1 MKSKSEF
8 EPGPPPSGTRPTR
21 ASTRRKQAW
30 EFGCTAAPGASVV
43 MSTPELLEL
52 ILVDVP
58 LRDLLLVAPLVCE
71 IWRATTKTPTIQRL
85 LFFLPDRSVSETEKI
100 FNPFLQKKFPPF
112 FEVPGEGSCGWCRLS
127 FWDLKSM
134 PWFRKRAKAFKYAEA
149 SWRRMYITQ
158 PPTQRM
164 LVVDSKHAEG
174 HWQERWG
181 AFESMSLRMGFL
193 YDLTLPLVDAGY
205 NIRLRWNEGL
215 DPGERRHTLGH
226 KKSSEGYE
234 LTLALNEIHYHW
246 TTASNLVKKIGSD
259 SAEEVQIEFEEW
271 ENRD

>member
-58 LRDLLLVAPLVCE
+58 LRDLLLVAPLVCK
-71 IWRATTKTPTIQRL
+71 IWCATTKTPTIQRL
-85 LFFLPDRSVSETEKI
+85 LFFLPDPSVPGTDKI
-100 FNPFLQKKFPPF
+100 FNPFLQKEFPPF

-164 LVVDSKHAEG
+164 LVLDIKHSEEHLAHDG
-174 HWQERWG
+174 
-181 AFESMSLRMGFL
+181 
-193 YDLTLPLVDAGY
+193 YDLTLPLVDTGY
-205 NIRLRWNEGL
+205 NVRLRWNKRL
-215 DPGERRHTLGH
+215 KPGERRHNLGH

-234 LTLALNEIHYHW
+234 LTLSLNKQDSAAL
-246 TTASNLVKKIGSD
+246 NLVKKIGSD
-259 SAEEVQIEFEEW
+259 SAEEVEIEFTEW
-271 ENRD
+271 ENTK